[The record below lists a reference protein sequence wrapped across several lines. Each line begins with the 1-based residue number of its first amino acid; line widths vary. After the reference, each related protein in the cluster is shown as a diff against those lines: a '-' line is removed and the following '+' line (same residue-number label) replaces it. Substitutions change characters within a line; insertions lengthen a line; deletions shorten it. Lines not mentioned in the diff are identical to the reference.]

1 MSFDDNELEQLARE
15 LHREWESPAL
25 WPDIRRT
32 LESERKIHN
41 STPRWRT
48 ALAIAAILAI
58 TVALAQLIPLR
69 VPQSRNED
77 FLTRQTLR
85 EVERSEAAYARSIQ
99 RLAVIAGPSLEKSS
113 TPLAAAY
120 REKLV
125 VLDSAIDELQ
135 AEVPGNAYNN
145 YLRNQLASLYRDKQ
159 ATLEEWLKNAK
170 DN

>member
-1 MSFDDNELEQLARE
+1 MNFDDNELEQLARE
-15 LHREWESPAL
+15 LHKEWDSPSL
-25 WPDIRRT
+25 WPNIRRT

-41 STPRWRT
+41 STPRWQA
-48 ALAIAAILAI
+48 ALAVAAMLAI
-58 TVALAQLIPLR
+58 TVALAQFIPLR
-69 VPQSRNED
+69 VRQPRNED

-99 RLAVIAGPSLEKSS
+99 KLAAIVGPSLEKSS

-135 AEVPGNAYNN
+135 AEMSGNPYNN
-145 YLRNQLASLYRDKQ
+145 YLRNQLASLYREKQ